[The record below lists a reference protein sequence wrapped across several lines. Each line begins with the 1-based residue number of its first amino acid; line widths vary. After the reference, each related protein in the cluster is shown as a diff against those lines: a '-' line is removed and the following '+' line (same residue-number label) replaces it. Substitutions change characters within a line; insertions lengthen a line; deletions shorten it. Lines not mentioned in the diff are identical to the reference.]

1 MTRHGHNEAD
11 RDAYGKEQRQHLH
24 AAGRNPF
31 ALHAQQAYQGDDRK
45 RRQRLAQIDFIAKDR
60 IKVAVLQNAL

>member
-24 AAGRNPF
+24 AAGCGFF
-31 ALHAQQAYQGDDRK
+31 ALHAQYSNQPYDRY
-45 RRQRLAQIDFIAKDR
+45 RRQHLSQIDVIAKDR
-60 IKVAVLQNAL
+60 IKVAVL